1 MRVLRIV
8 AIVPLAILATAFFA
22 ASTSR
27 SAAAQV
33 APALSH
39 QPPAFLIG
47 HSSSLNWAGYSS
59 YAGNGTFTDAK
70 GSWTDATHSHVFD
83 QDDLLVVL
91 GRSGRLQLE
100 FGVNP
105 SNSIRG
111 FTVSPGVHLH
121 RGGEVPRR
129 RQLRPLAFGRWA

>member
-8 AIVPLAILATAFFA
+8 AIVLLAILGTAFFA

-70 GSWTDATHSHVFD
+70 GSWTQPTATCSSKTTYSSFWVGLD
-83 QDDLLVVL
+83 
-91 GRSGRLQLE
+91 GY
-100 FGVNP
+100 
-105 SNSIRG
+105 NSSS
-111 FTVSPGVHLH
+111 V
-121 RGGEVPRR
+121 
-129 RQLRPLAFGRWA
+129 